1 MQIGEYTNAAGQ
13 VFHGDIPRYMAGD
26 PTAGKLSGGFLFK
39 MYGLPAAAIAIW
51 HSAKPENRAKVG
63 GIMIS
68 AALTSFL
75 TGITE
80 PIEFS
85 FMFVAP
91 ILYVIHAILAGLAFP
106 ICILLGMRDG
116 TSFSH
121 GLIDFIVLSGNSSK
135 LWLFPIVGAGYAII
149 YYTVFR
155 VLIKALDLKTPGRE
169 DASEDS
175 KVGATSEMA
184 PALIA
189 AFGGKE
195 NITNLDACITRL
207 RVSVADVAKVD
218 QAGLKTLGA
227 AGVVVAGSGVQAIFG
242 TKSDNLK
249 TEMDEYIRNS

>member
-1 MQIGEYTNAAGQ
+1 
-13 VFHGDIPRYMAGD
+13 
-26 PTAGKLSGGFLFK
+26 
-39 MYGLPAAAIAIW
+39 
-51 HSAKPENRAKVG
+51 
-63 GIMIS
+63 MIS

-91 ILYVIHAILAGLAFP
+91 ILYAIHAILAGLAFP

-121 GLIDFIVLSGNSSK
+121 GLIDFIVLSGNGSK
-135 LWLFPIVGAGYAII
+135 LWLFPVVGLCYAAV
-149 YYTVFR
+149 YYIVFR

-169 DASEDS
+169 DASEES
-175 KVGATSEMA
+175 KAGATSEMA
-184 PALIA
+184 PALVA

-218 QAGLKTLGA
+218 QPS
-227 AGVVVAGSGVQAIFG
+227 VA
-242 TKSDNLK
+242 TKP
-249 TEMDEYIRNS
+249 